1 MRNLT
6 NTFENVNN
14 RNITNSINTNTLL
27 ATLPLELN
35 NNGLDDVI
43 SLKGLSNIGSASQYL
58 RMNNAGTGLEFI
70 TLNLVD
76 LNSTQTLTNKTF
88 STACEYTGERI
99 SKAHLDTTLV
109 DTSTSQTLTNK
120 TLQNCSLNHN
130 SNQTT
135 NIGSNSSQTN
145 INGFLNLNSGNDR
158 AVISYNADDNHSI
171 FLRKDISGV
180 DNRISFYEWDAIKF
194 YTGARSTNASAMPL
208 RFSINEVGCEAS
220 GNLSVV
226 GEITGNTVSV
236 KELFLYEQADNGSN
250 YINIKPPADM
260 SSNFTVNVKA
270 ESGTLALITDLPT
283 VPTITATTPMNI
295 TNNVISLGGL
305 TNFGS
310 SGQVITS
317 TGSGFTYSTPSSL
330 TNSDVLFLVRT
341 QAEDISTFAGSALSG
356 FPPTDIGSTTRN
368 VNITSDLLFCNFVG
382 ATMTISNNSAEKF
395 IIASSQSTLKNQLL
409 VSNGSKSSITTDAI
423 CEFSK
428 SGLVKVLLNSE
439 ATGGDCE
446 LAFQTIN
453 NSTTYS
459 GRLYYRNNDRGLD
472 LTGFSE
478 YNFEVGSTNKFII
491 NSGINISKNVLLV
504 SNSATSRDDNNTN
517 FEVNNGSG
525 FTKMLLKTTATNQE
539 VELAMKNG
547 NSQGNIKMLSSD
559 NSLEFNSFSGYIFK
573 DSSELFIIKNSANI
587 SKKNLLISDNSTG
600 LESNYKFQM
609 DSSDNTKML
618 IKTTAT
624 NKSAEIVLKNG
635 TLEGSLSLNV
645 FNSLEISGFTG
656 ITLNNRVII
665 NYNNADSFLKL
676 MSATGNAKIGFNF
689 FQDTTEGKLYMDF
702 SNGNLVFETNNG
714 SNQRIQILGSQPEL
728 VDSSNNVLV
737 GKDGNGVQL
746 GNSSMNT
753 FVNTS
758 SYFEIRG
765 DIDMLKNKIRVK
777 DQGDN
782 NHYIAWTNDDS
793 IDGPKVVGYLGVGAF
808 TRYGLAYRAKNDGT
822 TPKLCAPNGMSCNS
836 DDRIKFNEVP
846 VINAIDTIKKLKPV
860 YYNKSSELDFSGNT
874 TTLPTEYGF
883 IAQDTYNNV
892 PELRQS
898 VIFNKTLPR
907 NFVNED
913 LNGDCVEDIYNETT
927 NSDGIT
933 NTYRDICGFNYDNLH
948 AINVKAIQE
957 LLLEIQLLKNRISQ
971 LESSSS

>member
-1 MRNLT
+1 MPIRSLNGVDMGIRSL
-6 NTFENVNN
+6 NGLD
-14 RNITNSINTNTLL
+14 NINPIS
-27 ATLPLELN
+27 ATLPLEIN
-35 NNGLDDVI
+35 DSVI
-43 SLKGLSNIGSASQYL
+43 SLKGLNNIGSASQII
-58 RMNNAGTGLEFI
+58 RVNSSGTQLEYH
-70 TLNLVD
+70 TLETVD
-76 LNSTQTLTNKTF
+76 LNSTQTLTNKTLKN
-88 STACEYTGERI
+88 S
-99 SKAHLDTTLV
+99 
-109 DTSTSQTLTNK
+109 
-120 TLQNCSLNHN
+120 SLNHN

-194 YTGARSTNASAMPL
+194 YTGARSTNASSMPL

-310 SGQVITS
+310 ANQIIQVNSSGNGFVYGTLPSIPNFNTEIVSATS
-317 TGSGFTYSTPSSL
+317 ISTASILFNPATNIGNTGRNLNLTSSL
-330 TNSDVLFLVRT
+330 MFL
-341 QAEDISTFAGSALSG
+341 
-356 FPPTDIGSTTRN
+356 N
-368 VNITSDLLFCNFVG
+368 CNG
-382 ATMTISNNSAEKF
+382 ASMSFSNNSVEKF
-395 IIASSQSTLKNQLL
+395 NIASSQSTLKNKLL
-409 VSNGSKSSITTDAI
+409 VVEGSKTSITSDCI

-491 NSGINISKNVLLV
+491 NSGINISKQGLLV
-504 SNSATSRDDNNTN
+504 SNNSTGLETNSQFQVDSSGAT
-517 FEVNNGSG
+517 
-525 FTKMLLKTTATNQE
+525 KAILKTSSTSNDI
-539 VELAMKNG
+539 ELAFKNG
-547 NSQGNIKMLSSD
+547 NQQGQIKMIGTT
-559 NSLEFNSFSGYIFK
+559 NFLEFQDFSGYIFK
-573 DSSELFIIKNSANI
+573 DTSELFIIKNSANI
-587 SKKNLLISDNSTG
+587 SKKNLLISDNSTA

-676 MSATGNAKIGFNF
+676 TSATGNAKIGFNF

-714 SNQRIQILGSQPEL
+714 SNQRIQILGSHPAV
-728 VDSSNNVLV
+728 VDSSNNILV
-737 GKDGNGVQL
+737 GKDGNGVLL
-746 GNSSMNT
+746 GNPAMNT
-753 FVNTS
+753 FIKTG
-758 SYFEIRG
+758 SYIEMSG
-765 DIDMLKNKIRVK
+765 AIDMTRSPIRFR

-782 NHYIAWTNDDS
+782 AHIIIYDTGGWGDGIRIQGHSGIIFSTQSYGDHFQCFDDS
-793 IDGPKVVGYLGVGAF
+793 SGNPRCGGPF
-808 TRYGLAYRAKNDGT
+808 AYDNF
-822 TPKLCAPNGMSCNS
+822 S
-836 DDRIKFNEVP
+836 DDRIKFGETTLTNCLE
-846 VINAIDTIKKLKPV
+846 TIKKLNPV
-860 YYNKSSELDFSGNT
+860 SYRKT
-874 TTLPTEYGF
+874 TKLGEPDNPNLPIEYGLV
-883 IAQDTYNNV
+883 AQEVYNNV
-892 PELRQS
+892 PELRHA
-898 VIFNKTLPR
+898 VIFDKNLPR

-913 LNGDCVEDIYNETT
+913 LSGDCVEDIYKKQTD
-927 NSDGIT
+927 SDGIIT
-933 NTYRDICGFNYDNLH
+933 IEPHICSVSYQDIN
-948 AINVKAIQE
+948 IVSIKAIQE
-957 LLLEIQLLKNRISQ
+957 LLNRVELLEAEIIKLKSNI
-971 LESSSS
+971 L